1 MAEEIVI
8 IGGGLAAS
16 RVVKGYREA
25 GGDRGLV
32 MISADSVLPYNR
44 PPLSKDFLRGDIEE
58 EKVFVQPSS
67 FYAENGVDVRLET
80 TVTAIDTS
88 AREVEL
94 EGGERVGYGKLVLAS
109 GSIPRRLGVPGEE
122 LEGVHLYRTLANAR
136 TVREAAADARR
147 ALVIGGS
154 FIGMETT
161 ASLTARGVEVTQV
174 ELADSLYASLRA
186 PEVSRSLE
194 RLYRDRGVDVVLGD
208 SVAEFRGDGGRL
220 TGAVTKDG
228 REIEADLAIVGVG
241 VTPSIGFLDGS
252 PFEVDNGVVVN
263 ERFETSVEDV
273 YAVGDIAHFH
283 DPVFGHDRR
292 IEHWTNANHQ
302 GERAGRLL
310 AGEDAPYDYVAL
322 FFSEVF
328 GLRLGLLG
336 DLDRGHDELVLRG
349 SLEGGSLLGLYLR
362 EGTLVAALMH
372 NQADETQD
380 RLRALLRVH
389 AKVSDRRAFDDAT
402 VAPVEAFA

>member
-1 MAEEIVI
+1 MSEEIVI
-8 IGGGLAAS
+8 VGGGLSAA

-25 GGDRGLV
+25 GGEGGLT
-32 MISADSVLPYNR
+32 MISADSALPYNR
-44 PPLSKDFLRGDIEE
+44 PPLSKGFLRGETEE
-58 EKVFVQPSS
+58 EKVFVEPAS
-67 FYAENGVDVRLET
+67 FYADAGVDVRLET
-80 TVTAIDTS
+80 AVTAVDTGK
-88 AREVEL
+88 REVEL
-94 EGGERVGYGKLVLAS
+94 EGGERLGYGKLVLAA
-109 GSIPRRLGVPGEE
+109 GSTPRTLGIPGED
-122 LEGVHLYRTLANAR
+122 LDGVHLYRTLANAR
-136 TVREAAADARR
+136 TVRDAAADARR

-194 RLYRDRGVDVVLGD
+194 RLYRDRGVEVVLED
-208 SVAEFRGDGGRL
+208 SVAEFRGAGGRL
-220 TGAVTKDG
+220 TGAVTKGG

-241 VTPSIGFLDGS
+241 VTPSVGFLDGS
-252 PFEVDNGVVVN
+252 GIEVDNGVVVN

-273 YAVGDIAHFH
+273 YAVGDLAHFY

-349 SLEGGSLLGLYLR
+349 SLEEGSLLGLYLL
-362 EGTLVAALMH
+362 EGTLVAALLH
-372 NQADETQD
+372 NQDDETQE
-380 RLRALLRVH
+380 RLRALLRGH
-389 AKVSDRRAFDDAT
+389 ATVSDRRAFDDAE